1 MARPDGSAQTGPPQ
15 ETARRAVSSQ
25 PPWRHDLRH
34 PLPFARRR
42 PLSPT
47 PHAILPPFART
58 DGPAGRL
65 PRYHPP
71 PRWAPGAPAQ
81 PAAIPHHAQGPAEP
95 RGLPGVAGLHRRRD
109 GP

>member
-1 MARPDGSAQTGPPQ
+1 
-15 ETARRAVSSQ
+15 
-25 PPWRHDLRH
+25 HDLRH

-65 PRYHPP
+65 PPNHPP
-71 PRWAPGAPAQ
+71 PPTAPPTRGACRAWLAGT
-81 PAAIPHHAQGPAEP
+81 AAETARRAVSPTTTHHLPHASPS
-95 RGLPGVAGLHRRRD
+95 
-109 GP
+109 